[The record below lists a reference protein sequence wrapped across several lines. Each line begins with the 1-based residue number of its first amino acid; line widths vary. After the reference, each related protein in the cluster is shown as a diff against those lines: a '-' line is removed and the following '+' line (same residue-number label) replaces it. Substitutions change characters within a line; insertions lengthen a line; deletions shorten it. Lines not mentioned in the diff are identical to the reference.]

1 MRRSSL
7 EVVLSDDERRRLE
20 HVVRCSTSLN
30 GHAQRARAVL
40 AFADGRTMRDI
51 GRRFGMG
58 RRIVRKWV
66 ARFVAKRLDALDDM
80 PRSGRPPVF
89 SPRRGDA
96 RGEDRLRAAG

>member
-7 EVVLSDDERRRLE
+7 EVALSDDERRWLE

-30 GHAQRARAVL
+30 GHAQRARTIL
-40 AFADGRTMRDI
+40 AFAGGRTMRDI
-51 GRRFGMG
+51 GRQLGMG

-66 ARFVAKRLDALDDM
+66 ARFVAKRLDALDDL

-96 RGEDRLRAAG
+96 CGEDRVRAAG

>member
-7 EVVLSDDERRRLE
+7 EVVLSHDERRKLE

-30 GHAQRARAVL
+30 GHAQRARAIL
-40 AFADGRTMRDI
+40 AFADGRTLRDI
-51 GRRFGMG
+51 GRHIGMG

-66 ARFVAKRLDALDDM
+66 ARFAKERIDALDDL

-96 RGEDRLRAAG
+96 CGEDRMRVAG